1 MGGAMPVRGSVGG
14 QLISVGSN
22 LGSCSQRCLSN
33 RDRSFIFHAYFLT
46 YIEHALVPCHGFT

>member
-1 MGGAMPVRGSVGG
+1 MPVRGSVGG